1 MHDLISR
8 DIRKFIRDHG
18 RYRFGKLYEL
28 IQNNED
34 LEYISE
40 LLELDKESILH
51 WKTIFEM
58 LGSDGIP
65 SFVPDLPDPSLSIAP
80 AFELIC
86 NNDVLQAPSISE
98 ESPADIR
105 KFFRLY

>member
-1 MHDLISR
+1 MHDVISR

-34 LEYISE
+34 LGYISE

-65 SFVPDLPDPSLSIAP
+65 SFVPELPDPSSSVAP
-80 AFELIC
+80 VFELIC
-86 NNDVLQAPSISE
+86 NDEELEPSSFSKE
-98 ESPADIR
+98 VPSDIR

>member
-28 IQNNED
+28 IQKNED
-34 LEYISE
+34 LDYISG
-40 LLELDKESILH
+40 LLELDKENILH

-65 SFVPDLPDPSLSIAP
+65 SFVPDLPDPSYTAP
-80 AFELIC
+80 VFELIC
-86 NNDVLQAPSISE
+86 NDEDLQPPSLSE
-98 ESPADIR
+98 KSPSDIR
-105 KFFRLY
+105 RFFRLY